1 MTVAESSAITAE
13 LVAELTAGVTYVDCM
28 IGIGLV
34 KDSEAV
40 YFQYVGEKET
50 VALVDPKSGK
60 PIKKFGNA
68 LLTGISVAE
77 DIGEFK
83 STKLNLYLQTAQGRT
98 FMLTSGLNTIWSQCV
113 LTGLMGLWNA
123 GGLDQPISIETW
135 KGNAKMKPCFASI
148 KFNNQKVT
156 DAHMYEQLRDSRSA
170 GDQAQTLTICKQAVE
185 LLDHAIKGDSE
196 YPVEVTVSTN
206 NNEGDF

>member
-135 KGNAKMKPCFASI
+135 KGNTKMKPCFASI